1 MALPAS
7 TTRAE
12 RRPKIV
18 MMGADHARLTRL
30 AEAAANRMPDVSDYL
45 QTELERAKI
54 VRRGPVPEK
63 LVTMGSTLTFRDELR
78 GRTERVTLVFPED
91 ADIAEK
97 RISIMTPIGAAL
109 IGLTEGQ
116 SITWPSR
123 TGEIHRL
130 QVLSVEDQPVT

>member
-1 MALPAS
+1 MTKL
-7 TTRAE
+7 R
-12 RRPKIV
+12 
-18 MMGADHARLTRL
+18 
-30 AEAAANRMPDVSDYL
+30 NRV
-45 QTELERAKI
+45 
-54 VRRGPVPEK
+54 
-63 LVTMGSTLTFRDELR
+63 
-78 GRTERVTLVFPED
+78 ERVTLVFPED

-130 QVLSVEDQPVT
+130 QVLSVEDQPAV

>member
-1 MALPAS
+1 MTIPAS
-7 TTRAE
+7 DNRNE

-18 MMGADHARLTRL
+18 MTEADHVRLTRL
-30 AEAAANRMPDVSDYL
+30 AEAAASRMPEVSDYL
-45 QTELERAKI
+45 SAELDRAKI
-54 VRRGPVPEK
+54 VRRGQVPAK
-63 LVTMGSTLTFRDELR
+63 LVTMGSTLTFRDEQR

-91 ADIAEK
+91 ANIEEK
-97 RISIMTPIGAAL
+97 RISIMTPVGAAL

-130 QVLSVEDQPVT
+130 QVLSVEEAPAA